1 MAALLKRTL
10 DKRRNRTSSSDESN
24 TSPEAKKPK
33 SGNVDLNKE
42 IEEEETDDDDE
53 IFAALNMAEGL
64 QQTLSEINRKLE
76 KLDNIQ
82 RAVNVVQESLQKLEL
97 RIQSLESSQSTA
109 SRDIEN
115 LKTNLNDTA
124 KKHLESTVSLD
135 KYQKKTEQTLANL
148 QEENE
153 AFQAKLKELEDKNL
167 YLEAYSRCENLK
179 FENIVEECDGREDT
193 ESILRDFLETELGL
207 EDATT
212 VEIQRVHRMGKK
224 KDEKPRPII
233 ARFLR
238 YKDCERILSRG
249 HRLRGSDFKM
259 YQDLPYEIVAR
270 RKKQMDTF
278 KTARKNNIPAS
289 FSKAQP
295 DKLFIRG
302 KLWPSG
308 KILEL

>member
-1 MAALLKRTL
+1 M
-10 DKRRNRTSSSDESN
+10 
-24 TSPEAKKPK
+24 
-33 SGNVDLNKE
+33 
-42 IEEEETDDDDE
+42 
-53 IFAALNMAEGL
+53 
-64 QQTLSEINRKLE
+64 
-76 KLDNIQ
+76 
-82 RAVNVVQESLQKLEL
+82 
-97 RIQSLESSQSTA
+97 
-109 SRDIEN
+109 
-115 LKTNLNDTA
+115 
-124 KKHLESTVSLD
+124 SLD

-153 AFQAKLKELEDKNL
+153 AFQAKLKELEDKYL
-167 YLEAYSRCENLK
+167 YLEAYSRRENLK

-233 ARFLR
+233 AQFLR

-278 KTARKNNIPAS
+278 KTTRKNNIPAS